1 MNSTE
6 QLSIG
11 NLRDVL
17 NHVYDARSKWREIG
31 VQLRINAGTLEAIKK
46 DHQGDC
52 YECLEKLLRVWL
64 RGNDPSPSWKALADA
79 LKAPPVQVKVK
90 VVSKHDK
97 GMWSATTCICILS
110 SPNKF

>member
-17 NHVYDARSKWREIG
+17 NRVYDARSKWCEIG
-31 VQLRINAGTLEAIKK
+31 VQLCINAGTLDAIKE

-52 YECLEKLLRVWL
+52 GKCLETLLCTWL
-64 RGNDPSPSWKALADA
+64 RGSDPSPSWKALADA
-79 LKAPPVQVKVK
+79 LKSPPVEVKVK
-90 VVSKHDK
+90 VV
-97 GMWSATTCICILS
+97 
-110 SPNKF
+110 F